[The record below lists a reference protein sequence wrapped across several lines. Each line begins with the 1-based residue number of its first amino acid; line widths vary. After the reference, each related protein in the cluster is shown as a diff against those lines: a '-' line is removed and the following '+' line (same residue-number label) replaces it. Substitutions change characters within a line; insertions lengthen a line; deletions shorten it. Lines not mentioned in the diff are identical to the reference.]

1 MPGAGEAAG
10 VLGGLRDASPR
21 VVGPYRIVAR
31 LGAGGM
37 GEVFLAADERR
48 PPRRTFVAVKTVHG
62 DLADDEG
69 FRSRFR
75 REIET
80 GRAVSGRYTARL
92 LDGDADGAPPW
103 LATEYVP
110 GPNLEEAV
118 RGGGPLPEPAVRALG
133 RGLVAALRS
142 IHHARV
148 LHRDLKPA
156 NVLLTKA
163 GPKVID
169 FGIARAFGASTMTAT
184 GRIVGS
190 PGFMSP
196 EHVAGSEHVV
206 AASDVFCLASLL
218 CYAATGRGP
227 FGDGP
232 LAAVL
237 FRIARAEADLTG
249 LPHGLREVL
258 APCLAQDASSR
269 PDTAELARL
278 LADEDPADAG
288 GGGATDVPWPA
299 HVTRA
304 LALRE
309 AALEELDVRLGNIAA
324 PGLHDLPTV
333 TAPRRADTGGR
344 RQRRGPAV
352 AVVASLAL
360 LAGAGLGGT
369 YATGRWPWPQSPDPA
384 PPGPSASPS
393 GAGGGTA
400 PAAAQASYVDELG
413 GPDRGRS
420 FDAAPSLRPAGWRPW
435 TVHLPAGPVACA
447 ADHSV
452 MVCRLADGSIQ
463 ALRLKDGART
473 WRVPPAKAPEPGAAA
488 TGPVLAGSVVVT
500 AEEGRLRARATAD
513 GSIRWEKPLSGRP
526 LGRLLGVDTTVY
538 VNRADSDGIHSDA
551 YALADGHRRWTRLVA
566 GKVGGQAE
574 RQGVLAYAPDQLYV
588 NGEEGLAAWSPAT
601 GKTLYE
607 APSGGTGSGAPDT
620 RYCPDPRL
628 SAGQL
633 VCPDPDGRGLHF
645 RAAEGLTTSSS
656 SDRFRLAGDV
666 AVRDGVFGP
675 PAVGSPLVLELPAEG
690 RVVRVHEAPYDGLS
704 ELTTVTTILS
714 GDDGRPASLAPPVVI
729 GQRTVFADNA
739 TLHVVPPEDEGPPFA
754 APVPG
759 APGNRAA
766 DGTPARPGTRRAPTL
781 LSVGGIVLLGYFD
794 GTVRAQTLPER

>member
-1 MPGAGEAAG
+1 M
-10 VLGGLRDASPR
+10 LGGLRDASPR
-21 VVGPYRIVAR
+21 AVGPYRIVAR
-31 LGAGGM
+31 LGSGGM

-48 PPRRTFVAVKTVHG
+48 PPQRTFVALKTVHG

-92 LDGDADGAPPW
+92 IDGDADGAPPW

-110 GPNLEEAV
+110 GPNLEEVV

-184 GRIVGS
+184 GKIVGS

-278 LADEDPADAG
+278 LADEDPADAD
-288 GGGATDVPWPA
+288 GGGAADVPWPA
-299 HVTRA
+299 HVIRD

-309 AALEELDVRLGNIAA
+309 AALEELEARLGDIAA

-333 TAPRRADTGGR
+333 TAPRRAGAVGR
-344 RQRRGPAV
+344 RRRRGPAV

-369 YATGRWPWPQSPDPA
+369 YATGRWPWPPSRGLA
-384 PPGPSASPS
+384 TPGPSASPS
-393 GAGGGTA
+393 GAGGSTA

-452 MVCRLADGSIQ
+452 MVCRLADGSTQ

-513 GSIRWEKPLSGRP
+513 GTIRWEKPLSGRP

-538 VNRADSDGIHSDA
+538 VNRADSDGVHSDA
-551 YALADGHRRWTRLVA
+551 YALADGHRRWTRPVA
-566 GKVGGQAE
+566 RKTRGQAE

-588 NGEEGLAAWSPAT
+588 NGEEGLTAWSPAT
-601 GKTLYE
+601 GKTLHE

-628 SAGQL
+628 SAGEL
-633 VCPDPDGRGLHF
+633 VCPDPDGRGIHF
-645 RAAEGLTTSSS
+645 RAAEGLTTSYSS
-656 SDRFRLAGDV
+656 GRFRLAGDV
-666 AVRDGVFGP
+666 AVRDAVFGP
-675 PAVGSPLVLELPAEG
+675 AALGSPLVLELPAER
-690 RVVRVHEAPYDGLS
+690 RVVRVHDAVYNGLS
-704 ELTTVTTILS
+704 ELTTVTAIPR
-714 GDDGRPASLAPPVVI
+714 GDDGRPAPLAPPVAI
-729 GQRTVFADNA
+729 GDRIVYADNA
-739 TLHVVPPEDEGPPFA
+739 TLHVVPPEDEGRPLA

-766 DGTPARPGTRRAPTL
+766 DTTPARPGTRRAPSL

>member
-1 MPGAGEAAG
+1 M
-10 VLGGLRDASPR
+10 LGGLRDASPR
-21 VVGPYRIVAR
+21 GVGPYRIVAR
-31 LGAGGM
+31 LGSGGM

-48 PPRRTFVAVKTVHG
+48 PPQRTFVALKTVHR

-92 LDGDADGAPPW
+92 IDGDADGAPPW

-110 GPNLEEAV
+110 GPNLEEVV

-169 FGIARAFGASTMTAT
+169 FGIARVFGASTMTAT
-184 GRIVGS
+184 GKIVGS

-258 APCLAQDASSR
+258 TPCLAPDASSR

-288 GGGATDVPWPA
+288 GGAAADVPWPA
-299 HVTRA
+299 HVTRDIA
-304 LALRE
+304 RRE
-309 AALEELDVRLGNIAA
+309 VELEELDVRLGDIAA
-324 PGLHDLPTV
+324 PGLYDLPTV
-333 TAPRRADTGGR
+333 TAPRRADAAAR
-344 RQRRGPAV
+344 RRRRGPAM
-352 AVVASLAL
+352 AVLASVAL
-360 LAGAGLGGT
+360 LAGVGLGGT
-369 YATGRWPWPQSPDPA
+369 YATGRWPWPQSRGGGLA
-384 PPGPSASPS
+384 TPGPSASPS
-393 GAGGGTA
+393 GAGGSTA

-473 WRVPPAKAPEPGAAA
+473 WRVRPAKAPEPGATA

-513 GSIRWEKPLSGRP
+513 GTIRWDKPLSGRP

-538 VNRADSDGIHSDA
+538 VNRAESDGVHSDA
-551 YALADGHRRWTRLVA
+551 YALADGHRRWTRPVS
-566 GKVGGQAE
+566 GKTGGQAE

-601 GKTLYE
+601 GKTLHE

-628 SAGQL
+628 SAGEL

-645 RAAEGLTTSSS
+645 RAAEGLTTTSSS
-656 SDRFRLAGDV
+656 GRFRLAGDV
-666 AVRDGVFGP
+666 AVRDAVFGP
-675 PAVGSPLVLELPAEG
+675 AVVGSPLVLELPVER
-690 RVVRVHEAPYDGLS
+690 RVVRVHDAPYNGLS
-704 ELTTVTTILS
+704 ELTTVTAIPR
-714 GDDGRPASLAPPVVI
+714 GDDGLPAPLARPVAI
-729 GQRTVFADNA
+729 GDRIVYADNA
-739 TLHVVPPEDEGPPFA
+739 TLHVVPPEDEGRPLA

-766 DGTPARPGTRRAPTL
+766 DTTPARPGPRRAPSL